1 MSHCGAPIPEGDQ
14 ERVDA
19 LRRLDVLD
27 TLPEPAY
34 DDIVALASHI
44 CGTPIALVSL
54 VDADRQWFKARIGLD
69 AQETHRDLAFCG
81 HALLSPDDVMVVE
94 DARLDTRFKESPLVL
109 GAPFIRFYAGAPIIT
124 DTGIVLGTVCVIDTV
139 VRTLTPP
146 QRLALQALARQAAAF
161 LQSREAARISQA
173 LAVNLEATVRERD
186 AALDHAAIMAREIDH
201 RVMNSLQMISAL
213 LEMQS
218 QQQRDTE
225 AGSAI
230 RRAVGS
236 VQAIARVH
244 QHIYTAD
251 SAERADATAYLTRLC
266 DECSRVFEHA
276 ALVSVEGPV
285 IQVPTDDLVSLGL
298 IVNELVTN
306 SFKHGA
312 TKVSVKI
319 GGANGRIDA
328 LSVSDDGPG
337 PPPGF
342 TLQGGRGLGMRVV
355 RSLARKL
362 GAQVS
367 LECGVDGRGAVAM
380 LRMEPASAVVGAVAS
395 A

>member
-14 ERVDA
+14 ARVDA
-19 LRRLDVLD
+19 LHRLDVLD

-54 VDADRQWFKARIGLD
+54 VDTERQWFKAKVGLG

-81 HALLSPDDVMVVE
+81 HALLLPTEVTVVE
-94 DARLDTRFKESPLVL
+94 DATLDPRFRESQLVL
-109 GAPFIRFYAGAPIIT
+109 GPPYIRFYAGAPIVT
-124 DTGIVLGTVCVIDTV
+124 TEGHVLGTVCVIDTV
-139 VRTLTPP
+139 P
-146 QRLALQALARQAAAF
+146 RLLRADQLAALRSLARQAAQF
-161 LQSREAARISQA
+161 LQTREAAKVSQQMA
-173 LAVNLEATVRERD
+173 IDLAATVRERD
-186 AALDHAAIMAREIDH
+186 AALEHAAIMSREIDH

-218 QQQRDTE
+218 QQQKNTD
-225 AGSAI
+225 AGAAL

-244 QHIYTAD
+244 QQIHL
-251 SAERADATAYLTRLC
+251 AESGERPDATAYLARLC
-266 DECSRVFEHA
+266 EECSRVFDHGA
-276 ALVSVEGPV
+276 PVMVEGPV
-285 IQVPTDDLVSLGL
+285 IHVETDDLVSLGL

-312 TKVSVKI
+312 GHVGVKLS
-319 GGANGRIDA
+319 AHDGRIDR
-328 LSVSDDGPG
+328 LVVTDDGPG
-337 PPPGF
+337 PPEGF

-362 GAQVS
+362 GADVS
-367 LECGVDGRGAVAM
+367 LCCGPSGHGAVATLQM
-380 LRMEPASAVVGAVAS
+380 RPAEA
-395 A
+395 

>member
-14 ERVDA
+14 ARVDA
-19 LRRLDVLD
+19 LHRLDVLD

-54 VDADRQWFKARIGLD
+54 VDTERQWFKARVGLE

-81 HALLSPDDVMVVE
+81 HALLSPMDVTVVE
-94 DARLDTRFKESPLVL
+94 DATLDPRFRESQLVL
-109 GAPFIRFYAGAPIIT
+109 GPPYIRFYAGAPIVT
-124 DTGIVLGTVCVIDTV
+124 SDGHVLGTVCVIDTV
-139 VRTLTPP
+139 P
-146 QRLALQALARQAAAF
+146 RLLKAEQYAALRALARQAALF
-161 LQSREAARISQA
+161 LQTREAAKVSQQMA
-173 LAVNLEATVRERD
+173 IDLAATVRERD
-186 AALDHAAIMAREIDH
+186 AALEHAAIMAREVDH

-218 QQQRDTE
+218 GQQKDTD
-225 AGSAI
+225 AGAAL

-244 QHIYTAD
+244 QHIHLAD
-251 SAERADATAYLTRLC
+251 SGERPDATAYLTRLC
-266 DECSRVFEHA
+266 EECSRVFDHGA
-276 ALVSVEGPV
+276 PVTVEGPV
-285 IQVPTDDLVSLGL
+285 VHVETDDLVSLGL

-306 SFKHGA
+306 AFKQGA
-312 TKVSVKI
+312 GRVGVKLSVHE
-319 GGANGRIDA
+319 GRIDR
-328 LSVSDDGPG
+328 LVVTDDGPG
-337 PPPGF
+337 PPDDF

-362 GAQVS
+362 GADIS
-367 LECGVDGRGAVAM
+367 LCRGPTGRGAVATLQM
-380 LRMEPASAVVGAVAS
+380 HPVA